1 MSTYLVQKR
10 LVFDAETWIALAGE
24 VVIDPP
30 DADILMRRGYL
41 VPVPDN
47 FKGVV
52 SKPHKATSRAGFKG
66 VVSKPHKATS
76 RAGSET
82 EESEET
88 SSSSDSAADNSIS
101 SELQE
106 EEDSESED
114 EEDSELEEEE
124 SESEATPTR
133 QPTAARHKVTPKA
146 VTRQR

>member
-47 FKGVV
+47 
-52 SKPHKATSRAGFKG
+52 FKG